1 MIPMT
6 LPQLAKELGVSRI
19 TVYNRVKSG
28 KIPAAKVG
36 TNFIVPART
45 VERLLRHDRITP
57 ARERWIAAVV
67 RRAVEQYGELFK
79 VLSHE

>member
-1 MIPMT
+1 MVPMT
-6 LPQLAKELGVSRI
+6 LPQLAKELGVSRS

-28 KIPAAKVG
+28 KIPARKVG
-36 TNFIVPART
+36 SNFIVSART
-45 VERLLRHDRITP
+45 VERLLGHGRITP

-79 VLSHE
+79 ALSHE